1 MLLVAAELMPRVAP
15 TTIFLLL
22 FFFFSGCLAFP
33 AEPLLRSHAHN
44 KRLHLRGWGARGLR
58 GKGVLCVGDN
68 VKSDNSH
75 FLSAERCLKFGC
87 ILCRD
92 KSAVFLLTD

>member
-1 MLLVAAELMPRVAP
+1 MLLVAVELMLRVAP
-15 TTIFLLL
+15 TTISLLL
-22 FFFFSGCLAFP
+22 FFCGCLAFP
-33 AEPLLRSHAHN
+33 TELLLRSHAHN
-44 KRLHLRGWGARGLR
+44 KRLHLRGWGAQGLR
-58 GKGVLCVGDN
+58 GKGVLCVRDN

-75 FLSAERCLKFGC
+75 SLSAERCLKFGR

>member
-1 MLLVAAELMPRVAP
+1 MLLVAADLMLRVVP
-15 TTIFLLL
+15 TTIFLLR
-22 FFFFSGCLAFP
+22 FLAFP
-33 AEPLLRSHAHN
+33 TEPRLRSHAHN

-58 GKGVLCVGDN
+58 GKRVLCVADN
-68 VKSDNSH
+68 VKLDNSH
-75 FLSAERCLKFGC
+75 SLSTERCLKFGC